1 MVEHTSVPHLVADLE
16 ARFMDLETRFH
27 EAYWDS
33 QVKATPETQALRAE
47 IELELRRLKG
57 DPASY
62 QAISKIAE
70 GDVHDPVMA
79 RQVNVLRRSLAGNQ
93 MDDGHRVALVNLGSA
108 VESEFAAFRPTV
120 EGRRFT
126 DNEINEI
133 LATSVDGRHREDVW
147 RASKEVGKTI
157 AERVR
162 DLVRTRNEVALSLG
176 FADYYRMSLTLQE
189 LSEEWLFGKLDELE
203 ELTRAPYSD
212 WKEGVDAQ
220 LKRRFD
226 ASTVMPWHY
235 ADPFFQEAPREGSV
249 DLDPYLRSIDP
260 AELSVRTFE
269 GWGINIRPVID
280 KSDIFPRE
288 LKSQHA
294 FCLDVDRTG
303 KDVRILANVVPGEH
317 WTTVMLHESGHAA
330 YDISFNKRMP
340 YLLRRPT
347 HIFVTEAIAIMCG
360 RFARDPVWLRDIAGV
375 SATDVAALG
384 ASLTHANAAE
394 SLQFA
399 RWGLVM
405 AHFERDLYADPEGD
419 LDQRWWDH
427 VERLQMIERPD
438 DVPAGGWASKIHLAV
453 APVYYHNYLLGEM
466 LASQLSDTIQRECGG
481 VVGSKSAGEFLIE
494 RVFRSGAFMRW
505 DALIEEATGTGLSAT
520 AFGADVGPAR
530 GSRSP

>member
-33 QVKATPETQALRAE
+33 QVKATPETEAGRAE

-70 GDVHDPVMA
+70 DDVHDPVMA
-79 RQVNVLRRSLAGNQ
+79 RQVNVLRRSLTGNQ
-93 MDDGHRVALVNLGSA
+93 MDDAHRVALVNLGSA

-120 EGRRFT
+120 DGRRFT
-126 DNEINEI
+126 DNEIHEI
-133 LATSVDGRHREDVW
+133 LDTSDDVSRREDVW
-147 RASKEVGKTI
+147 RASKEVGH
-157 AERVR
+157 AVAQRVR

-176 FADYYRMSLTLQE
+176 FADYYRMSLELQE
-189 LSEEWLFGKLDELE
+189 LSEEWLFEKLGELE
-203 ELTRAPYSD
+203 ELTRAPFAA
-212 WKEGVDAQ
+212 WKEGVDTE
-220 LKRRFD
+220 LKRRFN
-226 ASTVMPWHY
+226 ASKVMPWHY

-249 DLDPYLRSIDP
+249 DLDPFLRPIDP
-260 AELSVRTFE
+260 AEASVKTFE
-269 GWGINIRPVID
+269 GWGIDIRPVID
-280 KSDIFPRE
+280 KSDIFPRD

-303 KDVRILANVVPGEH
+303 KNVRILANVVPGER

-360 RFARDPVWLRDIAGV
+360 RFARDPAWLRDIAGV
-375 SATDVAALG
+375 PSSDVAQLG
-384 ASLTHANAAE
+384 DSLERANAAE

-419 LDQRWWDH
+419 LDERWWDH

-438 DVPAGGWASKIHLAV
+438 DVPVGGWASKIHLAV

-466 LASQLSDTIQRECGG
+466 LASQLSHTMQKECGG
-481 VVGSKSAGEFLIE
+481 VIGSRSAGEFLTE

-505 DALIEEATGTGLSAT
+505 DALIEEATGTGLSAA
-520 AFGADVGPAR
+520 AFGTDVGL
-530 GSRSP
+530 G

>member
-1 MVEHTSVPHLVADLE
+1 MVEHTSVPHLVSDLE

-33 QVKATPETQALRAE
+33 QVKVTPETEARRAE

-62 QAISKIAE
+62 QAISNIAE
-70 GDVHDPVMA
+70 DDVHDPVMA
-79 RQVNVLRRSLAGNQ
+79 RQVNVLHRSLTGNQ
-93 MDDGHRVALVNLGSA
+93 MDDAHRVALVNLGSA

-120 EGRRFT
+120 DGRRFT
-126 DNEINEI
+126 DNEIHEI
-133 LATSVDGRHREDVW
+133 LDTSDDLSRREDVW
-147 RASKEVGKTI
+147 RASKEVGQAV

-176 FADYYRMSLTLQE
+176 FADYYRMSLELQE
-189 LSEEWLFGKLDELE
+189 LSEEWLFEKLDDLE
-203 ELTRAPYSD
+203 ELTRAPFAA
-212 WKEGVDAQ
+212 WKEGVDAE
-220 LKRRFD
+220 LKRRFN

-249 DLDPYLRSIDP
+249 DLDPFLRPIDP
-260 AELSVRTFE
+260 AEVSVKTFE
-269 GWGINIRPVID
+269 GWGIDIRPVID
-280 KSDIFPRE
+280 KSDIFPRD

-303 KDVRILANVVPGEH
+303 RNVRILANVVPGER

-360 RFARDPVWLRDIAGV
+360 RFARDPAWLRDIAGIP
-375 SATDVAALG
+375 SSDVAQLG
-384 ASLTHANAAE
+384 DSLARANAAE

-419 LDQRWWDH
+419 LDERWWDH
-427 VERLQMIERPD
+427 VERLQMIDRPD
-438 DVPAGGWASKIHLAV
+438 DVPVGGWASKIHLAV

-466 LASQLSDTIQRECGG
+466 LASQLSHTMMKVCGG
-481 VVGSKSAGEFLIE
+481 VIGSKSAGEFLTE

-520 AFGADVGPAR
+520 AFGADVGL
-530 GSRSP
+530 G